1 MRILLLA
8 TAFNSLTQRIFVE
21 FDDLGHDVGCSVVV
35 DGDQMRTAV
44 EAFSPEL
51 VVAPYL
57 KRAIPEEVWRT
68 RPCLIVHPGI
78 RGDRGPSSLDWAILR
93 GLPWWGVTVLQAAHE
108 YDAGDI
114 WAYREFPMGEL
125 SKSALYRHQVS
136 DAAVDALLE
145 AMDRLRSGTSVPE
158 PLDYRRPEIEGRLER
173 PVKQADREIDWSG
186 PTAVVLR
193 HLRCSD
199 SVPGV
204 LDSLFGQQCYL
215 FGGHEEQLLGGQPGE
230 VIARRAGAICRATG
244 DGQSGSRT
252 SRRQRRATGP
262 SSSYRLP
269 WPWPPS
275 WETSPTCLYPP
286 IRWSRPARIA
296 RSGMRSASAWA
307 MSISSST
314 TVP

>member
-1 MRILLLA
+1 M
-8 TAFNSLTQRIFVE
+8 
-21 FDDLGHDVGCSVVV
+21 
-35 DGDQMRTAV
+35 
-44 EAFSPEL
+44 
-51 VVAPYL
+51 
-57 KRAIPEEVWRT
+57 
-68 RPCLIVHPGI
+68 
-78 RGDRGPSSLDWAILR
+78 
-93 GLPWWGVTVLQAAHE
+93 LQAAHE

-230 VIARRAGAICRATG
+230 VIARRDGAICRATG
-244 DGQSGSRT
+244 DGAVWISHLKKAKTG
-252 SRRQRRATGP
+252 TGP

-314 TVP
+314 TVQ